1 MTNRTLSF
9 ILRIKAGDHMA
20 RQARIRN
27 IYGIYHIF
35 QQGGAG
41 RALFT
46 GGEDREKWLQIVT
59 KAREKYQFKVYAY
72 CASQPNEYHLVLNLQ
87 GGDISKIMKS
97 INIAYAMHTKC
108 PEQLFKDRYRSRLIE
123 TKQDLLK
130 LMAEIHRR
138 SNDNDRKPNPYNS
151 FCCYRGLT
159 KNVLVPVDMT
169 DIRTKEDVTKI
180 TSNSINQCDYCIQSL
195 EEAEKKLV
203 NLLRV
208 NRLTIQ
214 ELKGDKPYR
223 NQLIRTFRQESTLSL
238 KELGVL
244 FGGLSES
251 AVCKIISR
259 YESGG

>member
-1 MTNRTLSF
+1 
-9 ILRIKAGDHMA
+9 MA
-20 RQARIRN
+20 RQARIKN

-35 QQGGAG
+35 QQGGAE
-41 RALFT
+41 RSLFT
-46 GGEDREKWLQIVT
+46 GEEDREKWLRIVA
-59 KAREKYQFKVYAY
+59 KAKEKYQFKVYAY

-97 INIAYAMHTKC
+97 INIAYAMHIKC
-108 PEQLFKDRYRSRLIE
+108 PKQLFRDRYRSRLIE
-123 TKQDLLK
+123 TKNELLE

-138 SNDNDRKPNPYNS
+138 ANHSDKKPNPYNS

-159 KNVLVPVDMT
+159 KDLLVPLDIN
-169 DIRTKEDVTKI
+169 DIRTKEDVTKTTP
-180 TSNSINQCDYCIQSL
+180 TSKNQCDHCIQSL

-203 NLLRV
+203 NLLKV
-208 NRLTIQ
+208 NSLTIQ
-214 ELKGDKPYR
+214 ELVNDKRYR

-251 AVCKIISR
+251 AISKIISR